1 MFLTRVDSMN
11 GMMNLEKNKLQLA
24 WALGIH
30 LDSYRKLRIFK
41 SSKQFMETQRV
52 KTHENTG
59 SNFSSLLLWT
69 FYSTRARDFHIFLG
83 FEKYELGSNRS
94 SADTNIYLQT
104 DGVIKENGRVKHVY
118 HYKDLNLVPYRFI
131 NGVDFQT
138 LLLFY
143 ESEKLVRIELAR
155 AYVEGTEKRKDSLR
169 SEDLK
174 KLYSIISQL
183 CGKKARKKIIENNDF
198 IFEKGYQW
206 KKEDKI
212 MQVKTYNLKRKPTNM
227 LIISI
232 KYKGQ

>member
-1 MFLTRVDSMN
+1 MNMRRASIYIHTESCVYLKVTNNLWKHKELKRMRIPVLIFLLFFFELSIAQ
-11 GMMNLEKNKLQLA
+11 GP
-24 WALGIH
+24 G
-30 LDSYRKLRIFK
+30 
-41 SSKQFMETQRV
+41 
-52 KTHENTG
+52 
-59 SNFSSLLLWT
+59 
-69 FYSTRARDFHIFLG
+69 DFHIFLG

-169 SEDLK
+169 GEDLK
-174 KLYSIISQL
+174 KLYSFISQL
-183 CGKKARKKIIENNDF
+183 CGKKVRKKIIENNDF
-198 IFEKGYQW
+198 IIEKGYQW

-212 MQVKTYNLKRKPTNM
+212 MQVKTYNLKRRPTNM